1 MTKYKLQY
9 EKDDKV
15 EEIEVR
21 TRILTPRLRVK
32 LMSFDKEW
40 QLILKKRTVIQKE
53 LEKIDE
59 KYAKQMD
66 DYTDTLP
73 KDMMSEEYLQSA
85 LAMHKISLMTEEEIV
100 CIQEFNEELSR
111 GNDERTIKLF
121 KIMVDMAALKDD
133 EKELLGTEPGSEF
146 WQSVDISQAGEITES
161 FRKTEKC

>member
-32 LMSFDKEW
+32 ILSFDKEW
-40 QLILKKRTVIQKE
+40 QLILKKRTEIEKGFVEIDKKYQAQLDE
-53 LEKIDE
+53 YLES
-59 KYAKQMD
+59 
-66 DYTDTLP
+66 LP
-73 KDMMSEEYLQSA
+73 KDLLKPEELQA
-85 LAMHKISLMTEEEIV
+85 AYAYHKISLMTENEIKLT
-100 CIQEFNEELSR
+100 QEYNEEASR

-121 KIMVDMAALKDD
+121 KLIVDMAALKDD
-133 EKELLGTEPGSEF
+133 EKELLGTEPGSDF
-146 WQSVDISQAGEITES
+146 WQSVDISQVGEITES